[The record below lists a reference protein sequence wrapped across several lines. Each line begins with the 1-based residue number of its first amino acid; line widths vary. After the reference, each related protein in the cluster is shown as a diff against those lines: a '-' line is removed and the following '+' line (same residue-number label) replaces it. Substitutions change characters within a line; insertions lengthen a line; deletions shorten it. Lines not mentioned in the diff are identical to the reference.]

1 MPSDVKLQHLPE
13 DGERAMAVVAYPDG
27 LEFGAAS
34 AVARWTSQEK
44 KVVDQIVTKGEA
56 GINRFEPAKAGPLRV
71 QEEKNSADG
80 GRGNG

>member
-1 MPSDVKLQHLPE
+1 
-13 DGERAMAVVAYPDG
+13 MAVAAYPDD

-71 QEEKNSADG
+71 QEEKNSVRMVGAETVESLD
-80 GRGNG
+80 